1 MKHPDPLKMSLAELG
16 NYIAKHGPGRFDDA
30 ELTRA
35 ERGLYLRRVEAAK
48 AQRAEALLGQLPDN
62 LDTSPGALELLAWSF
77 SDGPLGPL
85 AADPR
90 VDGLL
95 DALRTFRRD
104 PLQAEAQDRAAALA
118 IDAINEARQR
128 LA

>member
-1 MKHPDPLKMSLAELG
+1 MKHPDPLGMSLSELHA
-16 NYIAKHGPGRFDDA
+16 YIAQKGPGCFDDV
-30 ELTRA
+30 EMTRA
-35 ERGLYLRRVEAAK
+35 ERGLHLRRVEAAN
-48 AQRAEALLGQLPDN
+48 ALRAEALLGQLAEH